1 MELYHTY
8 HNFFGE
14 AANRELYEL
23 ALNKNENFSLS
34 KTSYSKYHPE
44 WRKSKVIYHNEFERF
59 RQKIE
64 QEVRKRLPEVLLN
77 LKVDAF
83 DIANLEVQLT
93 SHNDGEY
100 YKWHTDN
107 SSPNTSTRIIT
118 FVYYFHSVP
127 KAFSG
132 GELVIYHRDR
142 PYVVEPVNDSI
153 VFFHS
158 GRKHEVRPVVCPSK
172 QFEHSRFTLNGWVR
186 CRRNI
191 KPFDNKQSANDL
203 SSLITQHV
211 AAGFQNAAPKPS
223 NGTNDTIG
231 HVKTEDRVRYLQE
244 KVHKLESLLD
254 LYSELYHRSGAA
266 GSIPVAYNITPEKFF
281 QQYYFLNRPVILK
294 DMMNDW
300 PALQKWSPAYF
311 AAQFGHV
318 QVEVTANRNNDPE
331 YEKNYRET
339 LRTCTLRQFIQ
350 RIMQYPDTND
360 LYLVARNYF
369 FANAAFDPLRD
380 DLKPPPEIV
389 DVTHRTPGGMKLWLG
404 PKGTVTPL
412 HHDKHSIL
420 FTQVFGRKHFKMIP
434 SFELN
439 KIYNRDMYYSHV
451 DAANIDGARFPKFL
465 EASVADVVLHPGDML
480 LIPAGWFHW
489 VKSLDVSIS
498 VTFSA
503 FAIEGR
509 NSGWKCG

>member
-1 MELYHTY
+1 MEIYHTY
-8 HNFFGE
+8 QNFFGE
-14 AANRELYEL
+14 QANRELYEL
-23 ALNKNENFSLS
+23 ALHKNENFSLS
-34 KTSYSKYHPE
+34 RTSQSKYYPE

-64 QEVRKRLPEVLLN
+64 QEVRKRLPEVLSN
-77 LKVDAF
+77 LKVDPF
-83 DIANLEVQLT
+83 DIETFEVQLT

-107 SSPNTSTRIIT
+107 SSPDTATRIIT
-118 FVYYFHSVP
+118 FVYYFHSLP

-142 PYVVEPVNDSI
+142 SYEIEPANDSI

-158 GRKHEVRPVVCPSK
+158 GRRHEVKPVNCPSK
-172 QFEHSRFTLNGWVR
+172 QFEHGRFTLNGWVR
-186 CRRNI
+186 CKRP
-191 KPFDNKQSANDL
+191 KKVSSDDL
-203 SSLITQHV
+203 SSMISQQV
-211 AAGFQNAAPKPS
+211 FAGFKPATS
-223 NGTNDTIG
+223 KPVVNGANG
-231 HVKTEDRVRYLQE
+231 HEKTEERVQHLER
-244 KVHKLESLLD
+244 KVQKLESLLD
-254 LYSELYHRSGAA
+254 LYSTLYHQSGAA
-266 GSIPVAYNITPEKFF
+266 GTIPVEYNISRDKFF
-281 QQYYFLNRPVILK
+281 DQYYFLNRPVVLK
-294 DMMNDW
+294 DMTNDW
-300 PALQKWSPAYF
+300 PALHKWSPAYF
-311 AAQFGHV
+311 ADQFGDV
-318 QVEVTANRNNDPE
+318 TVEVTANRNSDPE
-331 YEKNYRET
+331 YEKNYRAT
-339 LRTCTLRQFIQ
+339 LQTCTLRQFID
-350 RIMQYPDTND
+350 RIMQNPETND

-369 FANAAFDPLRD
+369 FGNPAFDTLRD

-389 DVTHRTPGGMKLWLG
+389 DVSHRSAGATKLWLG

-412 HHDKHSIL
+412 HHDRHSIL
-420 FTQVFGRKHFKMIP
+420 FTQVHGRKHFKMIP

-439 KIYNRDMYYSHV
+439 KVYNRDHYYSHV
-451 DAANIDGARFPKFL
+451 DADNVDAAKFPKFL

-509 NSGWKCG
+509 NAEWKCW